1 MLIARVVAL
10 RLASGVLMLL
20 LISLLVFVVLRQ
32 LPIDPV
38 GMSLPPGATEA
49 DRAALTHEFGLDRP
63 VPEQYLIWVRG
74 LLRGELG
81 LSVNLRR
88 QVGPLVAEVLPATVE
103 LVACALVL
111 GIAAGLVG
119 GLVLFTVR
127 RSRWELAGD
136 VLTSVLVSV
145 PEFVWAI
152 AGILLFGVW
161 LRVLPFIGRI
171 DPEAA
176 VPARTGF
183 MLLDT
188 LLAGRPGAFVDAL
201 AHLALPAAALGL
213 TLAPLIARVLRSSLL
228 GVFVED
234 FVVLA
239 RLRGLTEWQILNRHA
254 LRNAALPTLS
264 LVGVQAGFMF
274 GGTLLIEVIF
284 GWPGLGNL
292 MVSAVRSGDI
302 PVIQA
307 ATLVYCVGV
316 LLITLAVDVT
326 TVALNP
332 RLRTS

>member
-1 MLIARVVAL
+1 MLTARIVAL
-10 RLASGVLMLL
+10 RLVSGILMLI

-49 DRAALTHEFGLDRP
+49 DRAVLTHEFGLDRP
-63 VPEQYLIWVRG
+63 IAEQYVHWATT
-74 LLRGELG
+74 LLHGQFG
-81 LSVNLRR
+81 QSVNLRR
-88 QVGPLVAEVLPATVE
+88 QVGPLVAAVLPATVE
-103 LVACALVL
+103 LVLCALVL
-111 GIAAGLVG
+111 GIVAGLLG
-119 GLVLFTVR
+119 GLLLFAVR
-127 RSRWELAGD
+127 QTRWELVGD

-161 LRVLPFIGRI
+161 LHALPFIGRT
-171 DPEAA
+171 DPDEI
-176 VPARTGF
+176 VPIQTGF

-188 LLAGRPGAFVDAL
+188 VLAGRPGAFADAL
-201 AHLALPAAALGL
+201 AHLALPATALGL

-228 GVFVED
+228 GVIMED
-234 FVVLA
+234 FIGLA
-239 RLRGLTEWQILNRHA
+239 RLRGLTEWQVLHRHA

-274 GGTLLIEVIF
+274 GGTLLIEVLF

-292 MVSAVRSGDI
+292 MVTAVRSGDL

-316 LLITLAVDVT
+316 LLITLAVDVLAMT
-326 TVALNP
+326 FNP
-332 RLRTS
+332 RLRTR